1 MSCPIATVMPMS
13 KFIKLMAKAQQA
25 TTRKKAQK
33 ILKKVEKLA
42 NARQECECSLASTD
56 DSCD

>member
-1 MSCPIATVMPMS
+1 MPMS
-13 KFIKLMAKAQQA
+13 KFIKLMTKAQQA

-42 NARQECECSLASTD
+42 IARQECECSLASTD
-56 DSCD
+56 DYCD